1 MSNLE
6 FGLNMTVVGMG
17 GTLLILYV
25 ISLCIDLMIKILPH
39 LEKES
44 ESAK

>member
-1 MSNLE
+1 MTNLE
-6 FGLNMTVVGMG
+6 FGLTLTVVGMG
-17 GTLLILYV
+17 GTMLILYL